1 MRVLIA
7 DGKAEVRFALRAL
20 LETQPGVTVA
30 GEAADAE
37 SLLTQACLA
46 GADLILLDWDL
57 PAPEGAAVL
66 AALRAAAPAVQVL
79 ILSGRQEAREP
90 ALAAGADGFVSK
102 AEPPGQL
109 LGAIE
114 RCARRQGET
123 P

>member
-1 MRVLIA
+1 MRVFLA

-20 LETQPGVTVA
+20 LERQPGVKVA

-37 SLLTQACLA
+37 TLLTQACLA
-46 GADLILLDWDL
+46 RADVILLDWDL
-57 PAPEGAAVL
+57 AAEEGAALL
-66 AALRAAAPAVQVL
+66 AALRAAAPALQVL
-79 ILSGRQEAREP
+79 VLSGRREAREP

-109 LGAIE
+109 LRALE